1 MQFESLAD
9 FINMGGYAFY
19 VWLSFGVTFAAM
31 AIIAIQSFIKHRNL
45 LRQVVVE
52 QERKARIKQACSIN
66 AKSELSIHLRFYR
79 LLVFSK

>member
-31 AIIAIQSFIKHRNL
+31 AIIAIQSLIKHRNL
-45 LRQVVVE
+45 LKQVVVE
-52 QERKARIKQACSIN
+52 KERKARIKKARQQQQDSA
-66 AKSELSIHLRFYR
+66 
-79 LLVFSK
+79 

>member
-31 AIIAIQSFIKHRNL
+31 AIIAIQSLIKHRNL
-45 LRQVVVE
+45 LKQVVVE
-52 QERKARIKQACSIN
+52 KERKARIKQARQQQQESTWVN
-66 AKSELSIHLRFYR
+66 TQMQKDQLQ
-79 LLVFSK
+79 